1 MTHAGGNENPRY
13 PNVRCITTNTVAL
26 ELSQCLEQPY
36 EPDFEVINYDVLK
49 TDPPALAY
57 QYQYFDY
64 SEPPLPDFELLPTQR
79 PSPAFSS
86 SPELSDTELYIPVA
100 KTTLTAD
107 GHLDVTWSDDDA
119 DEENDGSPHPFG
131 SISHSHT
138 GPIGSGRRF
147 GIRDLPNEDKLRAP
161 FDGFMFDL
169 SEDSLSEDEDDIFGS
184 IGVGAT
190 SSKDQVKGV
199 AVEKADEFNK
209 AFGLDDLEDESK
221 VQAPF
226 SDFSFEL

>member
-1 MTHAGGNENPRY
+1 M
-13 PNVRCITTNTVAL
+13 RCVTTNTVPL
-26 ELSQCLEQPY
+26 ELSQCLERPY

-57 QYQYFDY
+57 QYKYFDY

-79 PSPAFSS
+79 PSRTFSS
-86 SPELSDTELYIPVA
+86 SPELSDTESHIPVA

-107 GHLDVTWSDDDA
+107 GHLDVTWSDDDD
-119 DEENDGSPHPFG
+119 DEENDGSPHPLG
-131 SISHSHT
+131 SVSHSHT

-147 GIRDLPNEDKLRAP
+147 GIRDLPSEDKLRAP

-184 IGVGAT
+184 SGVGAT
-190 SSKDQVKGV
+190 SSSSSGTGSKSNKDQAKGV
-199 AVEKADEFNK
+199 AVGEADEFNK